1 MLGYAGP
8 MTVTL
13 CIDTSTTH
21 CSVALAVGDD
31 VFADTQKLERRHN
44 QEVLPMLDGLY
55 QRAGLAVASTQLVS
69 FAAGPGGFTGVRIAA
84 SIAQGV
90 AMACNCKVVPQR
102 GSSVVVNSWSDDSG
116 DKDRALCLV
125 ASRGQSFYISEHA
138 KESSQW
144 KLQRPDELHEQAP
157 QWLDD
162 LAQHYVDDATRLV
175 VLGVTPDWLPK
186 QLNNCCVGA
195 VTPDAQHMV
204 AFARQADKRGD
215 SVAAELALPIYVQ
228 GDSPWRKRR

>member
-1 MLGYAGP
+1 
-8 MTVTL
+8 
-13 CIDTSTTH
+13 
-21 CSVALAVGDD
+21 
-31 VFADTQKLERRHN
+31 
-44 QEVLPMLDGLY
+44 MLDGLY

-116 DKDRALCLV
+116 EKDRALCLV
-125 ASRGQSFYISEHA
+125 VSRGQSFYVSEYA

-162 LAQHYVDDATRLV
+162 PAQHYANDAARLV

-204 AFARQADKRGD
+204 VLLVKPI
-215 SVAAELALPIYVQ
+215 SVATAWLLSWLCQYMCRVIRPGANAVSTVNSMILFVCRISATTRQRSVALV
-228 GDSPWRKRR
+228 

>member
-21 CSVALAVGDD
+21 CSVALAVNDD
-31 VFADTQKLERRHN
+31 VFADTQKLEQRHN

-55 QRAGLAVASTQLVS
+55 QRAGLAVGSTQLVS
-69 FAAGPGGFTGVRIAA
+69 FAAGPGGFTGGKIAA

-116 DKDRALCLV
+116 EKDRALCLV
-125 ASRGQSFYISEHA
+125 ASRA
-138 KESSQW
+138 
-144 KLQRPDELHEQAP
+144 
-157 QWLDD
+157 
-162 LAQHYVDDATRLV
+162 V
-175 VLGVTPDWLPK
+175 VL
-186 QLNNCCVGA
+186 
-195 VTPDAQHMV
+195 
-204 AFARQADKRGD
+204 R
-215 SVAAELALPIYVQ
+215 I
-228 GDSPWRKRR
+228 